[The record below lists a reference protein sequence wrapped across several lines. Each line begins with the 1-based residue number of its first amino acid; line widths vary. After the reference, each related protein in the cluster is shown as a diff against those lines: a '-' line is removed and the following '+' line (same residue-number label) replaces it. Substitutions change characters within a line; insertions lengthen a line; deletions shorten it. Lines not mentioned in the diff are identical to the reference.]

1 MKNIPMRPKMTKEE
15 TELMQEQFMRGE
27 SLPAKPQGNKTVKA
41 QITPCKNNVKMY
53 NLALP
58 IDVHAKAKMFAL
70 MEGQSLAEY
79 IINAVRN
86 ANDKAA
92 AKYSG

>member
-41 QITPCKNNVKMY
+41 QNTPGKNNVKLY

-58 IDVHAKAKMFAL
+58 IAVHAKAKMFAL

>member
-1 MKNIPMRPKMTKEE
+1 
-15 TELMQEQFMRGE
+15 
-27 SLPAKPQGNKTVKA
+27 
-41 QITPCKNNVKMY
+41 MY

-58 IDVHAKAKMFAL
+58 IDVHARAKMFAL

-92 AKYSG
+92 AKYSGSKRQPRSLTLRGCLP